1 MRPSRRLVSLLRP
14 FVLVWF
20 LVAAA
25 QAAPAQSTP
34 QLPPKWNDAAHAL
47 ADKIAA
53 SVAPGGITFEV
64 KNISSLNAGDASAI
78 RNALKEELGRRHF
91 HFAPGALGETHVEI
105 ILSEGADGF
114 VWVAEVHQ
122 GDTLQVA
129 IVGVPKSDDGPGYKP
144 RESLSLDHRL
154 IWTQPEKILDFAI
167 VPSQAGPDS
176 ELVVLEPDRIA
187 FYRSRDSEWHPWRSI
202 PIPHSK
208 PWPRD
213 LRGSLDTVANK
224 AELPGVQCSGN
235 LSSPDEVVCVSEARQ
250 ADRVNVAVP
259 GHEGS
264 EVATIFENC
273 GGGLA
278 VLASGTGD
286 WTQPDSI
293 QGYVLG
299 DPQRPAMPSG
309 DPIQLDGPV
318 MSLELDGKE
327 GAVRAVI
334 HDLKA
339 VNYEAF
345 IVTATCS
352 H

>member
-1 MRPSRRLVSLLRP
+1 MRPSRRFVSLLRT
-14 FVLVWF
+14 FVLVSF
-20 LVAAA
+20 LVSAVTAT
-25 QAAPAQSTP
+25 PAQSTA
-34 QLPPKWNDAAHAL
+34 QLPPKWNDAVHVL
-47 ADKIAA
+47 ADKIAV
-53 SVAPGGITFEV
+53 SVAPGGIALEV
-64 KNISSLNAGDASAI
+64 KNISSLNAGDTSAV
-78 RNALKEELGRRHF
+78 RNALKEELARRHF
-91 HFAPGALGETHVEI
+91 HFVPGALEETHVEI
-105 ILSEGADGF
+105 TLSEGVDGLI
-114 VWVAEVHQ
+114 WVAEVHQ

-129 IVGVPKSDDGPGYKP
+129 IVEVPKSDDGPVDQP

-154 IWTQPEKILDFAI
+154 IWTQQEKILDFAI
-167 VPSQAGPDS
+167 ITSQAGPDS
-176 ELVVLEPDRIA
+176 DLVVLGPDRIA
-187 FYRSRDSEWHPWRSI
+187 FYRSRDSEWQPWRSI

-235 LSSPDEVVCVSEARQ
+235 FGSPDEVACAPETRR
-250 ADRVNVAVP
+250 ADRVNVVVP
-259 GHEGS
+259 GREGS
-264 EVATIFENC
+264 EVATIFEKC

-286 WTQPDSI
+286 WTQPDLI

-299 DPQRPAMPSG
+299 DPPRPAATSG
-309 DPIQLDGPV
+309 DPIQLGGPV
-318 MSLELDGKE
+318 MSLQPDGKE

-334 HDLKA
+334 RDLKTG
-339 VNYEAF
+339 NYEAF

>member
-1 MRPSRRLVSLLRP
+1 MRPSRGLVPLLRT
-14 FVLVWF
+14 FVLVSF
-20 LVAAA
+20 LVAAID
-25 QAAPAQSTP
+25 AAPAQSTA
-34 QLPPKWNDAAHAL
+34 QLPPKWNDAVHTL

-53 SVAPGGITFEV
+53 SVAPGGITIEV

-78 RNALKEELGRRHF
+78 CTALKGELARRHF
-91 HFAPGALGETHVEI
+91 HFAPDALGETHVEI
-105 ILSEGADGF
+105 TLSEGADGL

-129 IVGVPKSDDGPGYKP
+129 IVGVPKSDDGPGDKP
-144 RESLSLDHRL
+144 RVSISLDHRL
-154 IWTQPEKILDFAI
+154 IWTQQEKFLDF
-167 VPSQAGPDS
+167 VVVTSQAGPDS

-187 FYRSRDSEWHPWRSI
+187 FYRSRDSEWQPWRSI

-213 LRGSLDTVANK
+213 LRGSLDTLANK
-224 AELPGVQCSGN
+224 AELPGVQCSGDFG
-235 LSSPDEVVCVSEARQ
+235 SPDEVVCVPETRLP
-250 ADRVNVAVP
+250 DRAKVAVP

-264 EVATIFENC
+264 EVAMIFEKC

-286 WTQPDSI
+286 WTQPDTI

-299 DPQRPAMPSG
+299 DPERPAATSG

-318 MSLELDGKE
+318 MSLQPNGKE

-334 HDLKA
+334 RDLKA
-339 VNYEAF
+339 GNYEAF